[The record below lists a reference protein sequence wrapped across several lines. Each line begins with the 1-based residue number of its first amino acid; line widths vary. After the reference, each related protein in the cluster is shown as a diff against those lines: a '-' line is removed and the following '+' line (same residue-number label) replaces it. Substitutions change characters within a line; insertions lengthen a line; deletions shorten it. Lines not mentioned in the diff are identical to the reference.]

1 LSYEDLDLVQL
12 LVALRNANTMVVEAI
27 NAYLEAKAPPEIKA
41 ERFVVLFPEGLR
53 RLLSF
58 EQMGEWII
66 IRPRGYL
73 GSENFAKIAA
83 IVKENEGAYVSAG
96 KESHF
101 KIPKRA
107 KTQC

>member
-1 LSYEDLDLVQL
+1 LSHGDLDLIQL
-12 LVALRNANTMVVEAI
+12 LVTLRNANTMVVDAI

-41 ERFVVLFPEGLR
+41 ERFGVPFPEDLR

-58 EQMGEWII
+58 EEIGEWII

-83 IVKENEGAYVSAG
+83 IVKENEGVYVSAG
-96 KESHF
+96 KGSHF